1 MTILETCCRIIELKM
16 MIKQNVERLK
26 MNGEDYDNL
35 FSETLNMMDELDFY
49 VNQINDID
57 SRVSI
62 EKY

>member
-26 MNGEDYDNL
+26 MHGEDYDNL

>member
-49 VNQINDID
+49 ENQINDID